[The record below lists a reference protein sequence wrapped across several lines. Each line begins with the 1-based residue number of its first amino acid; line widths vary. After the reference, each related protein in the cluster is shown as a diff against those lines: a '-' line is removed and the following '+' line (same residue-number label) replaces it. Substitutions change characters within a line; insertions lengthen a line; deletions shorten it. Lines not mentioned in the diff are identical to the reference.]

1 MTMPTP
7 PVSTPSPSA
16 SASASFTPFTPPGA
30 SFTLRPPAPGDLGH
44 ITARHGALYAVEFG
58 YPLRFEALVARICAD
73 FVEGFDPARE
83 RCWIAE
89 ETQSGAFLG
98 CVMLVRDKPGP
109 DGASYD
115 TTTAKLRV
123 LLVEPRARGMGVGKR
138 LVDECVRFA
147 RAAGYRR
154 VVLSTNS
161 SLLSARR
168 LYAAAG
174 FELVKA
180 EEQESFGVKVVGEVW
195 KLEREA

>member
-1 MTMPTP
+1 
-7 PVSTPSPSA
+7 
-16 SASASFTPFTPPGA
+16 
-30 SFTLRPPAPGDLGH
+30 FTLRPPAPGDLAH
-44 ITARHGALYAVEFG
+44 ITARHGALYAAEFG

-73 FVEGFDPARE
+73 FVESFDPARE
-83 RCWIAE
+83 RCWIVE

-98 CVMLVRDKPGP
+98 WVMLVRDRPGP
-109 DGASYD
+109 DGAGASGD
-115 TTTAKLRV
+115 TDAAKLRV

-147 RAAGYRR
+147 RTAGYRR
-154 VVLSTNS
+154 VVLSTNT

-180 EEQESFGVKVVGEVW
+180 EEQEGLGVKVAGEVW
-195 KLEREA
+195 ELHL

>member
-7 PVSTPSPSA
+7 PVSTPSP

-44 ITARHGALYAVEFG
+44 ITARHGALYAAEFG
-58 YPLRFEALVARICAD
+58 YPLRFEAL
-73 FVEGFDPARE
+73 GFDPARE

-98 CVMLVRDKPGP
+98 CVMLVRDRP
-109 DGASYD
+109 DGTSASYD
-115 TTTAKLRV
+115 TTTGRLRV

-154 VVLSTNS
+154 VVLSTNT

-180 EEQESFGVKVVGEVW
+180 EEQEGLGVKVAGEVW
-195 KLEREA
+195 ELHLGELEA